1 MTTVEFT
8 GDIDETSDFADLS
21 RRLTGTVLFHLSE
34 IRRIN
39 SSGVREWVDFV
50 SNLDKVD
57 ELIFSHCSPS
67 VVSQINMIYNFAAG
81 ANIRSFYAPYFCEG
95 CRKEES
101 KLIDV
106 RSQYPDGVTAEP
118 PEVPCDDCDG
128 TMEFDE
134 IADRYLAFLTA
145 DKTADK

>member
-8 GDIDETSDFADLS
+8 GDIDETRDFSELG
-21 RRLTGTVLFHLSE
+21 RRLEGTVMFHLSE

-50 SNLDKVD
+50 ASLNKVN

-67 VVSQINMIYNFAAG
+67 VVSQINMIYNFAAN
-81 ANIRSFYAPYFCEG
+81 ADVRSFYAPYFCDS
-95 CRKEES
+95 CTKEES

-106 RSQYPDGVTAEP
+106 RNQYPDGISHEP
-118 PEVPCDDCDG
+118 PEFPCEDCG
-128 TMEFDE
+128 GILEFDE
-134 IADRYLAFLTA
+134 IPDRYLAFLTG
-145 DKTADK
+145 DSQS